1 MANGKNRLFW
11 LTSLA
16 IASIPLAVTF
26 FGVYSHRNWL
36 TIISFVVFLASLL
49 VSTCFFI
56 SYKTFK
62 KAIPLVLY
70 LLRATSLVLSPLAT
84 IVRGIPVLG
93 KATNGIIKLV
103 FWTWFIVLMFSDV
116 LVRKLL
122 KAFVGLHEP
131 SAGQYSTV
139 NACDTNFQPCGE
151 FGKILDKE
159 KVRRIEEGGQNFEN
173 DHDYDERKGAV
184 KLRSTTAD
192 ESRPQR
198 RSGTRPKSMA
208 MDFKYKMP
216 GKKGSDLTSMTS
228 DDWAKVLEM
237 ANIDQSRY
245 DSDPD
250 KRRHSLENR
259 SRRPADEAPSQQQQQ
274 QHAADR
280 PRYSQPIATTL
291 AMVSKLV
298 YEDVPII
305 RHELARSGYDMH
317 SFRAIAY
324 KNTCGFIVQKGRNL
338 VLVFRGTDPLNLQ
351 NAWTDLQSRLLP
363 VKTLQ
368 EPSVPL
374 GRAHQGMWNA
384 LGKADGFLLPSEE
397 LAQHQREQSR
407 LAHQRQGAIDFDENG
422 YPLLLDES
430 QPSYTNKASPASS
443 FRSEVTPAS
452 ILNLELSNQSIY
464 QTIVTSIRAAYIL
477 IRFLIVGLF
486 THVSD
491 PVDYRFAGEI
501 RDLSAFAQAC
511 RWVDGL
517 RLEHAEKEYLRM
529 ERSYNRGHRAAGGQ
543 PGSRVMT
550 RSNSLGSLYSQ
561 DEIDLLQSMDSGK
574 RNSRPGLSRQ
584 GSYKGA
590 SRRLSITGMHYV
602 GGNSGQGRNH
612 HRRPSGQGSDGKDSF
627 QAVSSWKDLGN
638 GILDIYN
645 NQHRND
651 PDGYKRKRLRFY
663 VCGHSLGGALATIF
677 LAKMVQCNSPLLDI
691 FSGLYTY
698 GQPRIGDKAFS
709 NAFGAKLACKMF
721 HHVHNND
728 VFARVPFWGAYETP
742 PGTLVFIDSA
752 RTLTLYPPDPTTLMP
767 IPVRGISFM
776 HLSGIL
782 NVRVIMRMRRE
793 SWLRIFER
801 IVLPFFLND
810 HFPGDYVKALAEGKI
825 EIVVQDSARF
835 GGVDEAEA
843 GSPVQN
849 GYFSFFRRGRRSNSG
864 SSLSPP
870 VDIEIETH
878 EAILPEGRGERGGE
892 TMGLHALMNERQS
905 KQHLGRQQ
913 PLSSGENDSGYG
925 AGNASDLNAQ
935 PRARRRI
942 VKYTYRQGDGEEEGD
957 DSSFN
962 SRQHQHPSYG
972 SGSRSSNSRTKDYN
986 RHGDDREEGETMWK
1000 ELAEEAPSRRGRPK
1014 RPTMHRSR
1022 SSSLSRST
1030 RSFLRMQ
1037 RSSSHHRRGSIEHR

>member
-26 FGVYSHRNWL
+26 FGIYSNRNWL
-36 TIISFVVFLASLL
+36 TIISFVVFLACLL

-70 LLRATSLVLSPLAT
+70 LLRATSWVLSPLAAAL
-84 IVRGIPVLG
+84 RSIPVLG
-93 KATNGIIKLV
+93 KVVNGSIRLI
-103 FWTWFIVLMFSDV
+103 FWTWFIILMSSDV

-151 FGKILDKE
+151 FGKTLDKE
-159 KVRRIEEGGQNFEN
+159 KVRRIEEGGQNFER
-173 DHDYDERKGAV
+173 DHDYDERTVVAKP
-184 KLRSTTAD
+184 RTNT
-192 ESRPQR
+192 R
-198 RSGTRPKSMA
+198 RSGPRPKSMA
-208 MDFKYKMP
+208 MDFKYRMP
-216 GKKGSDLTSMTS
+216 GKEGSDLTTMTS
-228 DDWAKVLEM
+228 DDWSKVLEM
-237 ANIDQSRY
+237 AEIDRSRY
-245 DSDPD
+245 DSDPG
-250 KRRHSLENR
+250 KRRSLDETTRR
-259 SRRPADEAPSQQQQQ
+259 STDEARQESK
-274 QHAADR
+274 AADR

-324 KNTCGFIVQKGRNL
+324 KNTCGFIVQKGRNI

-351 NAWTDLQSRLLP
+351 NAWTDIQSRLVP

-374 GRAHQGMWNA
+374 GKCHQGMWNA

-397 LAQHQREQSR
+397 LAQQQREQSR
-407 LAHQRQGAIDFDENG
+407 LVHQRQGEIDFDEDG
-422 YPLLLDES
+422 YPMLEES
-430 QPSYTNKASPASS
+430 LPAYTDKTSPASS
-443 FRSEVTPAS
+443 FRSEVTQAS
-452 ILNLELSNQSIY
+452 TLNLELSNQSIY
-464 QTIVTSIRAAYIL
+464 QTVVTSIRAAYIL
-477 IRFLIVGLF
+477 IRFLVVGLF

-517 RLEHAEKEYLRM
+517 RLEHAEREYRRI
-529 ERSYNRGHRAAGGQ
+529 ERSSGGYRLGGAQ
-543 PGSRVMT
+543 QAGSRIMT
-550 RSNSLGSLYSQ
+550 RSNSLGGLYSQ
-561 DEIDLLQSMDSGK
+561 DELEYLDNMSS
-574 RNSRPGLSRQ
+574 SRKQRRPSLTSQ
-584 GSYKGA
+584 GSFKGS
-590 SRRLSITGMHYV
+590 SRRLSLTGVHHV
-602 GGNSGQGRNH
+602 GHASSGNYRRRLSGH
-612 HRRPSGQGSDGKDSF
+612 GSDRDSV
-627 QAVSSWKDLGN
+627 QTVTSWKDLGN
-638 GILDIYN
+638 NILDIYN
-645 NQHRND
+645 NQHRSD
-651 PDGYKRKRLRFY
+651 PEGQKRKKLRFY
-663 VCGHSLGGALATIF
+663 ICGHSLGGGLATIF

-709 NAFGAKLACKMF
+709 HAFGPKLACKMF

-728 VFARVPFWGAYETP
+728 IFARVPFWGAYETP
-742 PGTLVFIDSA
+742 PGTLVFIDSS
-752 RTLTLYPPDPTTLMP
+752 RKLTLYPPDPVSLMP

-776 HLSGIL
+776 HLSGTL

-825 EIVVQDSARF
+825 EIVVQDSARY
-835 GGVDEAEA
+835 GGVDEGET
-843 GSPVQN
+843 GSPAQT
-849 GYFSFFRRGRRSNSG
+849 GYFSYFARKKKPSSVALPVNIDIARR
-864 SSLSPP
+864 
-870 VDIEIETH
+870 
-878 EAILPEGRGERGGE
+878 EAQQNQNAKDLQTKKERDPK
-892 TMGLHALMNERQS
+892 
-905 KQHLGRQQ
+905 KQHNNHYHNNNHV
-913 PLSSGENDSGYG
+913 LSSGENDSGYG
-925 AGNASDLNAQ
+925 AGNGSDPSAE

-942 VKYTYRQGDGEEEGD
+942 VKYTYRQENEEDDDDSRYYSTYRSDRDHLRGDGEGETRWRELAAEP
-957 DSSFN
+957 
-962 SRQHQHPSYG
+962 SRQG
-972 SGSRSSNSRTKDYN
+972 
-986 RHGDDREEGETMWK
+986 
-1000 ELAEEAPSRRGRPK
+1000 RRPAVR
-1014 RPTMHRSR
+1014 RSR

-1037 RSSSHHRRGSIEHR
+1037 KANVHRRSISRQRSEEIEALGIHP

>member
-26 FGVYSHRNWL
+26 FGIYSNRNWL
-36 TIISFVVFLASLL
+36 TIISFVVFLACLL

-84 IVRGIPVLG
+84 VLRNIPVLG
-93 KATNGIIKLV
+93 KVVNGSIRLI
-103 FWTWFIVLMFSDV
+103 FWTWFIILMSSDV

-151 FGKILDKE
+151 FGKTLDKE
-159 KVRRIEEGGQNFEN
+159 KVRRIEEGGQNFER
-173 DHDYDERKGAV
+173 DHDYDERTVVAKPRTNTSRRTGA
-184 KLRSTTAD
+184 
-192 ESRPQR
+192 
-198 RSGTRPKSMA
+198 RPKSMA
-208 MDFKYKMP
+208 MDFKYRMP
-216 GKKGSDLTSMTS
+216 GKEGSDLTSMTS
-228 DDWAKVLEM
+228 DDWAKALEM
-237 ANIDQSRY
+237 AEIDRSRY
-245 DSDPD
+245 DSDPGKSRSLD
-250 KRRHSLENR
+250 ETTRRS
-259 SRRPADEAPSQQQQQ
+259 ADEARQGSK
-274 QHAADR
+274 AADR

-324 KNTCGFIVQKGRNL
+324 KNTCGFIVQKGRNI

-351 NAWTDLQSRLLP
+351 NAWTDIQSRLVP

-374 GRAHQGMWNA
+374 GKCHQGMWNA
-384 LGKADGFLLPSEE
+384 LGKADGFLLPAEE
-397 LAQHQREQSR
+397 LAQQQREQSR
-407 LAHQRQGAIDFDENG
+407 LVHQRQGEIDFDEDG
-422 YPLLLDES
+422 YPMLEES
-430 QPSYTNKASPASS
+430 LPTCTDKTSPASS
-443 FRSEVTPAS
+443 FRSEVTQAS
-452 ILNLELSNQSIY
+452 TLNLELSNQSIY
-464 QTIVTSIRAAYIL
+464 QTVVTSIRAAYIL
-477 IRFLIVGLF
+477 IRFLVVGLF

-517 RLEHAEKEYLRM
+517 RLEHAEREYVRI
-529 ERSYNRGHRAAGGQ
+529 ERLSGGYKLGGTQ
-543 PGSRVMT
+543 HAGSRIVT
-550 RSNSLGSLYSQ
+550 RNNSLGSLYSQ
-561 DEIDLLQSMDSGK
+561 DELDYLENLSQSPRK
-574 RNSRPGLSRQ
+574 QRRPSLTPQ
-584 GSYKGA
+584 GSFKA
-590 SRRLSITGMHYV
+590 SSRRLSLTATHHTGLA
-602 GGNSGQGRNH
+602 GSGNHR
-612 HRRPSGQGSDGKDSF
+612 RRPSGHGHDSKDSF

-638 GILDIYN
+638 DILDIYN
-645 NQHRND
+645 NQHRSD
-651 PDGYKRKRLRFY
+651 PDGTKRKKLRFY
-663 VCGHSLGGALATIF
+663 ICGHSLGGALATIF

-709 NAFGAKLACKMF
+709 HAFGPKLACKMF

-728 VFARVPFWGAYETP
+728 IFARVPFWGAYETP

-752 RTLTLYPPDPTTLMP
+752 RTLTLYPPDPVTLMP

-793 SWLRIFER
+793 SWMRIFER

-825 EIVVQDSARF
+825 EIVVQDSARY
-835 GGVDEAEA
+835 GGVDEVET
-843 GSPVQN
+843 GSPVQT
-849 GYFSFFRRGRRSNSG
+849 GYFSYFSRNKKPSAVA
-864 SSLSPP
+864 LP
-870 VDIEIETH
+870 VNIDIERH
-878 EAILPEGRGERGGE
+878 EAQHCAQD
-892 TMGLHALMNERQS
+892 TKGLHVMKERDQ
-905 KQHLGRQQ
+905 KHQHNYGRNNHHNNNHV
-913 PLSSGENDSGYG
+913 LSSGENDSGYG
-925 AGNASDLNAQ
+925 AGNGSDPSAEL
-935 PRARRRI
+935 RARRRI
-942 VKYTYRQGDGEEEGD
+942 VKYTYRQEDEEDDD
-957 DSSFN
+957 DSSYY
-962 SRQHQHPSYG
+962 STYR
-972 SGSRSSNSRTKDYN
+972 SGKDH
-986 RHGDDREEGETMWK
+986 RGDGGEGETRWR
-1000 ELAEEAPSRRGRPK
+1000 ELAGEPSRQGR
-1014 RPTMHRSR
+1014 RPAMRRSR

-1037 RSSSHHRRGSIEHR
+1037 KTSVYRRGSISRQRSEDIAALGIHP

>member
-26 FGVYSHRNWL
+26 FGIYSNRNWL
-36 TIISFVVFLASLL
+36 TIISFVVFLACLL

-84 IVRGIPVLG
+84 VLRNIPVLG
-93 KATNGIIKLV
+93 KAVNGSIRLI
-103 FWTWFIVLMFSDV
+103 FWTWFIILMSSDV

-151 FGKILDKE
+151 FGKTLDKE
-159 KVRRIEEGGQNFEN
+159 KVRRIEEGGQNFER
-173 DHDYDERKGAV
+173 DHDYDERKVVA
-184 KLRSTTAD
+184 KLRTNG
-192 ESRPQR
+192 SRR
-198 RSGTRPKSMA
+198 TGARPKSMA
-208 MDFKYKMP
+208 MDFKYRMP
-216 GKKGSDLTSMTS
+216 GKEGSDLTSMTS
-228 DDWAKVLEM
+228 DDWVKVLEM
-237 ANIDQSRY
+237 AEIDRSRY
-245 DSDPD
+245 DSDPG
-250 KRRHSLENR
+250 KRRSLDETKRR
-259 SRRPADEAPSQQQQQ
+259 SADEARQGSK
-274 QHAADR
+274 AADR

-324 KNTCGFIVQKGRNL
+324 KNTCGFIVQKGRNI

-351 NAWTDLQSRLLP
+351 NAWTDIQSRLVP

-368 EPSVPL
+368 QPSVPL
-374 GRAHQGMWNA
+374 GKCHQGMWNA

-397 LAQHQREQSR
+397 LAQQQREQSR
-407 LAHQRQGAIDFDENG
+407 LVHQRQGEIDFDEDG
-422 YPLLLDES
+422 YPLLEE
-430 QPSYTNKASPASS
+430 PVPAYTDKTSPASS
-443 FRSEVTPAS
+443 FRSEVTQAS
-452 ILNLELSNQSIY
+452 TLNLELSNHSIY
-464 QTIVTSIRAAYIL
+464 QTVVTSLRAAYIL
-477 IRFLIVGLF
+477 IRFFVVGLF

-517 RLEHAEKEYLRM
+517 RLEHAEREYKRI
-529 ERSYNRGHRAAGGQ
+529 ERSSEAHRLGGAQ
-543 PGSRVMT
+543 HAESRIVT

-561 DEIDLLQSMDSGK
+561 DELDYLDSLSQSPRK
-574 RNSRPGLSRQ
+574 QRRPSLTLQ
-584 GSYKGA
+584 GSFKGS
-590 SRRLSITGMHYV
+590 SRRLSLTGTHNA
-602 GGNSGQGRNH
+602 GHAGSGN
-612 HRRPSGQGSDGKDSF
+612 HRRRLSGHGYDNKDSF
-627 QAVSSWKDLGN
+627 QPVASWKDLGN
-638 GILDIYN
+638 NILDIYN
-645 NQHRND
+645 NQHRSD
-651 PDGYKRKRLRFY
+651 PDGTKRKKLRFY
-663 VCGHSLGGALATIF
+663 ICGHSLGGGLATIF

-709 NAFGAKLACKMF
+709 HAFGPKLACKMF

-728 VFARVPFWGAYETP
+728 IFARVPFWGAYETP

-752 RTLTLYPPDPTTLMP
+752 RTLTLYPPDPVSLMP

-825 EIVVQDSARF
+825 EIVVQDSARY
-835 GGVDEAEA
+835 GGVDEAET
-843 GSPVQN
+843 GSPAQT
-849 GYFSFFRRGRRSNSG
+849 GYFSYFTRNTKPSAVEDLVNI
-864 SSLSPP
+864 
-870 VDIEIETH
+870 DAEKH
-878 EAILPEGRGERGGE
+878 EVHRLNGQDTKVQKVMMERNHKHHNYHNNNNH
-892 TMGLHALMNERQS
+892 M
-905 KQHLGRQQ
+905 
-913 PLSSGENDSGYG
+913 LSSGENDSGYG
-925 AGNASDLNAQ
+925 AGGSDPTAE
-935 PRARRRI
+935 PRVRRRI
-942 VKYTYRQGDGEEEGD
+942 VKYTYRQEDEEDDDDSHYYSTHRSDRDLRDHRGDGG
-957 DSSFN
+957 
-962 SRQHQHPSYG
+962 
-972 SGSRSSNSRTKDYN
+972 
-986 RHGDDREEGETMWK
+986 EGETRWR
-1000 ELAEEAPSRRGRPK
+1000 ELAVEPSRQGR
-1014 RPTMHRSR
+1014 RPPMRRSR

-1037 RSSSHHRRGSIEHR
+1037 KTSVHRR